1 MNNIFGIGYRLQNQY
16 EIIEILSK
24 KTGFGIIYKVKD
36 HGHPTRPFRVVKQLK
51 KPNALDLGF
60 DDLSS
65 QEQEEKLNQYWGE
78 YLRRFGR
85 EAEALG
91 NRKQIHVLRSNIQS
105 NG

>member
-51 KPNALDLGF
+51 V
-60 DDLSS
+60 
-65 QEQEEKLNQYWGE
+65 
-78 YLRRFGR
+78 R
-85 EAEALG
+85 
-91 NRKQIHVLRSNIQS
+91 IQV
-105 NG
+105 